1 MTEAFSEG
9 LLNALLRRV
18 DWRFLLPQ
26 PSPEKS
32 VCFGP
37 GMLADA
43 VAQVSALTLQPGAR
57 DASDCDLAVGVEPTP
72 ELLEEA
78 WQRLRPGGSV
88 CFEVQTNPLSA
99 RSISRMFERAGF
111 EDVTAYRPWPSIEA
125 PLFWFPER
133 SPAIVR
139 YLLLGQSM
147 APTMLARA
155 KDTARRLTSFMSLP
169 FTRTHMCVIGRK
181 PGLARGGILDFAR
194 NRWESWGLAG
204 SADHL
209 TPLLVTAGTRRES
222 KVVMLL
228 FESPSPQ
235 PRIAIKLPRIAGS
248 TSALEHEAFCLRSL
262 RESARAPLEGL
273 PNVLFETDIGG
284 VRAVGLTAFHGVP
297 VFSYLDSWSFRQTSL
312 RVTHWLVALA
322 RRRAVRDINTVTG
335 NLCSDFRER
344 FGAVANPGDLRRAEA
359 ALARIGPLPVV
370 CEQRDFSPWNV
381 LATREGSLAVLDWE
395 SA

>member
-1 MTEAFSEG
+1 
-9 LLNALLRRV
+9 
-18 DWRFLLPQ
+18 
-26 PSPEKS
+26 
-32 VCFGP
+32 
-37 GMLADA
+37 
-43 VAQVSALTLQPGAR
+43 
-57 DASDCDLAVGVEPTP
+57 
-72 ELLEEA
+72 
-78 WQRLRPGGSV
+78 
-88 CFEVQTNPLSA
+88 
-99 RSISRMFERAGF
+99 
-111 EDVTAYRPWPSIEA
+111 
-125 PLFWFPER
+125 
-133 SPAIVR
+133 
-139 YLLLGQSM
+139 
-147 APTMLARA
+147 
-155 KDTARRLTSFMSLP
+155 
-169 FTRTHMCVIGRK
+169 
-181 PGLARGGILDFAR
+181 
-194 NRWESWGLAG
+194 
-204 SADHL
+204 
-209 TPLLVTAGTRRES
+209 
-222 KVVMLL
+222 MLL

-344 FGAVANPGDLRRAEA
+344 FGAVANPADLRRAEA

-395 SA
+395 SAELNGIPALDLIYFLTHLTFFLDRAVETGAYRESYRRSLDPDSPTGRVHHECMERYASALGIPQEQFHALRLLTWMLHSRSEYKRLESEANGVPTPESLEGSLFYNLWLEELEFVCNR